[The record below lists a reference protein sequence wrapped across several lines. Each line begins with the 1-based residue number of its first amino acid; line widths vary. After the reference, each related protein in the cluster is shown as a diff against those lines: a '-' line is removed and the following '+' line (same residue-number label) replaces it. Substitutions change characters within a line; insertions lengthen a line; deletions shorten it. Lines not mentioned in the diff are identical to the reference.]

1 LIEAVNRTLRMIDT
15 LKSDVVAAR
24 NVLLMPQLKIPQVV
38 FLNEQ
43 LEAIARHG
51 GRLLVPTGG
60 EGGLMGG

>member
-1 LIEAVNRTLRMIDT
+1 MIDT

-51 GRLLVPTGG
+51 GWLLVPTGG